1 MRKNKEPKLS
11 KAEIKKQQEEAERF
25 GNEMVESYR
34 KQMDKLVET
43 FRRTLKENLARQI
56 AQEQEEK
63 SEEDNKKT

>member
-1 MRKNKEPKLS
+1 MRKNKDYKPS